1 MKPADSGNT
10 AAQTLRCEHIDLVI
24 PLNAT
29 SRLSS
34 VALEEWYEGR
44 VREALAHARLE
55 GWHAEDPI
63 DWASTRRAGRLTG
76 HMRRGFLG
84 LGQPQYVY
92 ESVTI
97 RLTRHVPMRHA
108 NRPGSE
114 S

>member
-1 MKPADSGNT
+1 M
-10 AAQTLRCEHIDLVI
+10 DLVI

-34 VALEEWYEGR
+34 AALEERYQGR
-44 VREALAHARLE
+44 VQEALARARLE

-63 DWASTRRAGRLTG
+63 DWASTSQAGRLTRRMG
-76 HMRRGFLG
+76 RGFLG
-84 LGQPQYVY
+84 LGQPRYVY

-114 S
+114 T